1 MLREQFHRLCGLL
14 FFTRLNELFRFSL
27 KESVTGADLSKNI
40 ASIIENLSKI
50 ADTIIVCND
59 GSSDNTGR
67 IAEKMGAIVI
77 NHERNLGYGAAI
89 RSLFLRARELGSD
102 VLVTMDSD
110 GQHRISDVLP
120 GLKYNYRNL

>member
-1 MLREQFHRLCGLL
+1 MINVKITVGIPAY
-14 FFTRLNELFRFSL
+14 NE
-27 KESVTGADLSKNI
+27 EKNI

-59 GSSDNTGR
+59 GSSDNTGKL
-67 IAEKMGAIVI
+67 AEKLGAIVI

-120 GLKYNYRNL
+120 VA